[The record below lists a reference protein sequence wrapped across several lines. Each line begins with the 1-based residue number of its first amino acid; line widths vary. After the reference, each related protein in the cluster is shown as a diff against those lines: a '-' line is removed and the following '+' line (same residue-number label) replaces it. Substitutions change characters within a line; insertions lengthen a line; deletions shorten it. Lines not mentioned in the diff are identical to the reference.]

1 MLVSW
6 MMILHSAISAGTYLA
21 AKRGLQDLGPF
32 ELALARFVL
41 AAGIYAAI
49 VLRTRV
55 RIQRSDWPAVI
66 FLGVVGVAV
75 NQTLFLSGM
84 RLTSA
89 GHGALLYA
97 LAPVFIFLLAHVR
110 LGEAATPAK
119 VGGIALAFAGTAV
132 VLFSR
137 GLLTAGG
144 RAALRGDLL
153 VLGAVLAWSVFAIGG
168 KRLAEK
174 YGPTAGV
181 GWVLL
186 VGTAIYLPV
195 GFAFGDLGRYASL
208 SPGGWVAVGYLVLMT
223 NVVAWLIY
231 TWALAHAEASR
242 VAVWSNLQPVLTALL
257 SWWLQGERLTF
268 QFAAGG
274 AMVLVGV
281 LLTERA

>member
-1 MLVSW
+1 MVSL

-21 AKRGLQDLGPF
+21 AKRGLQELGPF

-41 AAGIYAAI
+41 AAGIYAAM
-49 VLRTRV
+49 VLRAGV
-55 RIQRSDWPAVI
+55 RIERRDWPAVVG
-66 FLGVVGVAV
+66 LGVAGVSV
-75 NQTLFLSGM
+75 NQILFLSGM
-84 RLTSA
+84 RYTTA

-110 LGEAATPAK
+110 LGEPATPSK
-119 VGGIALAFAGTAV
+119 VGGIALALAGTAV

-137 GLLTAGG
+137 GLLTPGG
-144 RAALRGDLL
+144 RAALLGDLL
-153 VLGAVLAWSVFAIGG
+153 VLCAVLAWSVFAVGG

-186 VGTAIYLPV
+186 AGTAIYLPI
-195 GFAFGDLGRYASL
+195 GFAFGDLGRYPTL
-208 SPGGWVAVGYLVLMT
+208 SPGGWVAVGYLVVMT

-231 TWALAHAEASR
+231 SWALTRAEASR
-242 VAVWSNLQPVLTALL
+242 VAVWSNLQPVFTALL
-257 SWWLQGERLTF
+257 AWWLQGERLTLP
-268 QFAAGG
+268 FAAGG

-281 LLTERA
+281 ILTERA